1 MRVTTQM
8 MENSAKRAGI
18 PMARVSLLDYMSGSS
33 DSNSLLDSI
42 RKSSSKNNT
51 VQKTG
56 YEKLEKEAEELQKRA
71 EKFVEDG
78 EDNMFTK
85 AKESG
90 TTEEIE
96 KAVKDLVESYNNTV
110 AATTK
115 AGGVLNEYYLQNI
128 KELASGN
135 NEALSNVGIT
145 LGKDGKL
152 QIDEAK
158 LKSAGVENL
167 EKAFGADNSFTSK
180 LAFLASRISENAEA
194 GAKSVASNYGSNGS
208 LYSNYTGSK
217 YDIWG

>member
-18 PMARVSLLDYMSGSS
+18 PMARVSLLDYMNGSS
-33 DSNSLLDSI
+33 SSNTLLDSI

-51 VQKTG
+51 VEKTS
-56 YEKLEKEAEELQKRA
+56 YEKLEKEAEELKNRA
-71 EKFVEDG
+71 EKFVKDG
-78 EDNMFTK
+78 EDNLFTK

-110 AATTK
+110 TAAAK

-128 KELASGN
+128 KELADSN
-135 NEALSNVGIT
+135 NEALSAVGIT
-145 LGKDGKL
+145 LDKSGKL
-152 QIDEAK
+152 QVDAAK

-167 EKAFGADNSFTSK
+167 EKAFGSENPFASK

-194 GAKSVASNYGSNGS
+194 GAKSVASNYGSNGN
-208 LYSNYTGSK
+208 LNTNYAGSK